1 MEFESIE
8 QFKKLGYLVQLPGLS
23 DNTYFMIRHGNKG
36 TRRIYVR
43 VTKKLAK
50 ISVFEN
56 NTACQLNRKE
66 RSLIDKLVFEDLKLQ
81 EYKYI

>member
-8 QFKKLGYLVQLPGLS
+8 GFKKLGYLVQLPGVS
-23 DNTYFMIRHGNKG
+23 DNTYFMVKHGNKG
-36 TRRIYVR
+36 TRRIYVK

-56 NTACQLNRKE
+56 NTPCQLNRKE
-66 RSLIDKLVFEDLKLQ
+66 LSLIDKLVFEDLNLK